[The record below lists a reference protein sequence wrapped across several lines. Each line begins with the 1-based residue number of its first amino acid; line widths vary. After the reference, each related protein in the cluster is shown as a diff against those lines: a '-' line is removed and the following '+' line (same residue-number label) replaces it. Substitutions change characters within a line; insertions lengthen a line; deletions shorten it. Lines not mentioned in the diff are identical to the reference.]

1 MKNFGNI
8 WRKILG
14 KIWSCVENNS
24 GSPGKSIQVKLSAS
38 VIYFKYVK
46 LFPQGEI
53 VKMLLCERFTLINLV
68 QWLNIRTDND
78 YPCLIAIGQDNICRH
93 TNKFIT
99 I

>member
-1 MKNFGNI
+1 MSNVDYSYTLDFLSLFGI
-8 WRKILG
+8 IYL
-14 KIWSCVENNS
+14 
-24 GSPGKSIQVKLSAS
+24 IQQ
-38 VIYFKYVK
+38 VK

>member
-1 MKNFGNI
+1 MTCDS
-8 WRKILG
+8 KINLYD
-14 KIWSCVENNS
+14 IIHVISVSFIILHHICL
-24 GSPGKSIQVKLSAS
+24 IQQ
-38 VIYFKYVK
+38 FK
-46 LFPQGEI
+46 LFPQEEI

-78 YPCLIAIGQDNICRH
+78 YPCLIVLGQDNICRH